1 MILEGRSSS
10 SRSKK
15 SRSMLVACREYR
27 LKLAP
32 PAYNVAPSGA
42 LEPRASARVA
52 IEAPSRAADVSNVA
66 LRTRAVSAVMGNVS
80 PQGTGQGS
88 AFQIPAAY
96 SAIVRSLENLPEPAT
111 FKIALRTQVSWSE
124 YNCVSRES
132 AAK

>member
-15 SRSMLVACREYR
+15 SRSRPVACREYR

-32 PAYNVAPSGA
+32 PAYKVAPSGA
-42 LEPRASARVA
+42 LVPRTSARVRLG
-52 IEAPSRAADVSNVA
+52 APSRAADVSRVVP
-66 LRTRAVSAVMGNVS
+66 RKRAVSAVMANAS
-80 PQGTGQGS
+80 AQGTGQGS
-88 AFQIPAAY
+88 AFQILAAY

-124 YNCVSRES
+124 Y
-132 AAK
+132 